1 MQHSVNQ
8 SLTAIFLLA
17 CWALGLALEW
27 GYEQAGIT
35 ETDTA
40 IVQRSVWR
48 WLLPLSL
55 GKPSSTW
62 CFMMGNHLCF
72 LPEHHWFTLQTL
84 SSVLTAPH
92 CYYPICS
99 DSWDRGHTTP
109 SLPVNFSVVLH
120 PDFLHMRQKTR
131 RQKAGNIWFNKNA
144 DCNSCKGS
152 ALPPKGLSHG
162 DGLSSLSSSLSL
174 LHSDVSKPPCPSL
187 SGL

>member
-1 MQHSVNQ
+1 MENNSYEKNISSSYDKCSTVWTRAW
-8 SLTAIFLLA
+8 LLFFLLA

-62 CFMMGNHLCF
+62 CFMMGNNLCF

-84 SSVLTAPH
+84 SGVLTAPH
-92 CYYPICS
+92 FYYPICS
-99 DSWDRGHTTP
+99 DSQD
-109 SLPVNFSVVLH
+109 
-120 PDFLHMRQKTR
+120 
-131 RQKAGNIWFNKNA
+131 
-144 DCNSCKGS
+144 GS
-152 ALPPKGLSHG
+152 HNPFTAREL
-162 DGLSSLSSSLSL
+162 LSSTASWF
-174 LHSDVSKPPCPSL
+174 PSEEAENQEAE
-187 SGL
+187 GR